1 MDFCSA
7 GGLVT
12 AVAPVVVDCG
22 GLWIG
27 WSGLHTEEPLESIP
41 ESDPDD
47 KAPTAGLLS
56 KQVQENKASFFEH
69 LPSRATGQ
77 PVAVYVGVEFSSLSL
92 GTLWFTYDNT
102 TCTYCSGPK
111 FLFSQY
117 LSHASGAS
125 IKIVSLTS
133 TAVSVSVCN
142 KSIHGERISMNL
154 ENFKT
159 KCLAIAIVL

>member
-1 MDFCSA
+1 VGFCSA

-56 KQVQENKASFFEH
+56 KQVQEHKAS
-69 LPSRATGQ
+69 LLKYLLSRTRGP
-77 PVAVYVGVEFSSLSL
+77 PVGIYAGVKFIFLVL
-92 GTLWFTYDNT
+92 ALYGTHMLHT
-102 TCTYCSGPK
+102 P
-111 FLFSQY
+111 
-117 LSHASGAS
+117 
-125 IKIVSLTS
+125 
-133 TAVSVSVCN
+133 
-142 KSIHGERISMNL
+142 
-154 ENFKT
+154 
-159 KCLAIAIVL
+159 

>member
-1 MDFCSA
+1 MDFYSA

-56 KQVQENKASFFEH
+56 KQVQEHEASLFKY
-69 LPSRATGQ
+69 LPNRTAGP
-77 PVAVYVGVEFSSLSL
+77 PVGVYVGVKFSSLIL
-92 GTLWFTYDNT
+92 GTLWDTYVTHHN
-102 TCTYCSGPK
+102 
-111 FLFSQY
+111 
-117 LSHASGAS
+117 
-125 IKIVSLTS
+125 I
-133 TAVSVSVCN
+133 N
-142 KSIHGERISMNL
+142 N
-154 ENFKT
+154 
-159 KCLAIAIVL
+159 

>member
-27 WSGLHTEEPLESIP
+27 WSGLHTEEPLQSIP

-56 KQVQENKASFFEH
+56 KQVQEDMA
-69 LPSRATGQ
+69 
-77 PVAVYVGVEFSSLSL
+77 
-92 GTLWFTYDNT
+92 
-102 TCTYCSGPK
+102 
-111 FLFSQY
+111 FLFKY
-117 LSHASGAS
+117 GPVGL
-125 IKIVSLTS
+125 
-133 TAVSVSVCN
+133 
-142 KSIHGERISMNL
+142 MNR
-154 ENFKT
+154 
-159 KCLAIAIVL
+159 